1 MQPFIS
7 LNSISVSVG
16 ISLYIEQ
23 HLCYVVLVLRRIS
36 DEFQTTNISLL
47 H

>member
-7 LNSISVSVG
+7 LYSINVTVG

-23 HLCYVVLVLRRIS
+23 HLWYVVLVLRRIF
-36 DEFQTTNISLL
+36 DEFQMTNISLL